1 MEPLRWTS
9 YMDDCVRALTEDSES
24 ELDILLAT
32 QAKYHVIMN
41 QMTPNPA
48 EFISANES
56 AKPQPPYIVKAMLLQ
71 VHSIQSSLP
80 IELQSNSK

>member
-1 MEPLRWTS
+1 
-9 YMDDCVRALTEDSES
+9 MDDCVRALTEDSES

-48 EFISANES
+48 ELTNSNES
-56 AKPQPPYIVKAMLLQ
+56 AKSQPVYIVKAMLLQ
-71 VHSIQSSLP
+71 VQSIQNSLP
-80 IELQSNSK
+80 IELQSNG